1 MTSIHAS
8 QALLSTGWT
17 DNVRLSLDGGRITRL
32 ETGIAPQAGDEHHA
46 ILLPAMPNVHSHAFQ
61 RGMAGLAEVR
71 GPGSDSFWSWREVMY
86 RFALTMTPEDVE
98 AVAAQ
103 LYVEMLEAGFGRV
116 GEFHYLHHQ
125 PDGRPYA
132 DIGELAARIASA
144 ASDTGIA
151 LTLLPVFYAH
161 SGFGGGAP
169 NEGQRR
175 FINTRDQF
183 AALAER
189 CETLTNALPNGVT
202 GLAPHSLRAVTPEEL
217 DWLATLRPD
226 KPIHIHIAEQVKEVE
241 DCLAWSGQ
249 RPVEWLL
256 DHQAVDHRWCM
267 IHATHM
273 TPAETQAFAK
283 TGAVAGLCPITEA
296 NLGDGMFEGVDFAQ
310 HGGAIAI
317 GSDSNIE
324 IGVGAELRAME
335 YAQRLK
341 HRGRNMLVEPGKSN
355 GAALFNRSLV
365 GGTQALGVQG
375 GLHEGAAAD
384 FVSLQADDVALA
396 GRDGDAILDAWIF
409 SGRPLVDCVWVDGT
423 KQVEAGRH
431 ARREAIAQ
439 RFTRTV
445 ERLLS

>member
-1 MTSIHAS
+1 MTTMHAR
-8 QALLSTGWT
+8 QALLPTGWT
-17 DNVRLSLDGGRITRL
+17 DDVRLSLENGRIARL
-32 ETGIAPQAGDEHHA
+32 ETGVEPQTGDEHHA

-86 RFALTMTPEDVE
+86 RFALTMTPDDVE

-125 PDGRPYA
+125 PDGQPYG
-132 DIGELAARIASA
+132 DLGELATRIAA
-144 ASDTGIA
+144 AAGETGIA

-183 AALAER
+183 AALLER
-189 CETLTNALPNGVT
+189 CETLTDALPNGVT

-217 DWLATLRPD
+217 EWLATLRPT

-241 DCLAWSGQ
+241 DCQAWSGQ

-256 DHQAVDHRWCM
+256 GHQPVDGRWCL

-273 TPAETQAFAK
+273 TAAETTAFAQ

-296 NLGDGMFEGVDFAQ
+296 NLGDGTFDGVAFAQ
-310 HGGAIAI
+310 AGGAIAI

-341 HRGRNMLVEPGKSN
+341 HRGRNMLVDPGKSN
-355 GAALFNRSLV
+355 GAALFNRALS
-365 GGTQALGVQG
+365 GGALALGVPF
-375 GLHEGAAAD
+375 GLGEGATAD

-396 GRDGDAILDAWIF
+396 GRAGNAILDALVF
-409 SGRPLVDCVWVDGT
+409 CGRPLVDCVWVNGV

-431 ARREAIAQ
+431 PKREAIAQ
-439 RFTRTV
+439 RFSRTIQ
-445 ERLLS
+445 RLLA